1 MVDRTIT
8 LFTEDG
14 KELIADILFT
24 YHSEEFEH
32 DYVVF
37 QIRESQQASAAIYV
51 PSENGQGS
59 LEKIESEEE
68 WQLLEELLADYCNQD
83 NEGCGGSCSGSCD
96 SCGSTCGSCGSCDCG
111 DEANDG
117 E

>member
-8 LFTEDG
+8 LYTEDG

-24 YHSEEFEH
+24 YHSEDFSH

-37 QIRESQQASAAIYV
+37 QIRESGEASAAIYV
-51 PSENGQGS
+51 PGENGQGS
-59 LEKIESEEE
+59 LEKIETDEE
-68 WQLLEELLADYCNQD
+68 WQLLEELLDDYANQEE
-83 NEGCGGSCSGSCD
+83 NSGCGGCS
-96 SCGSTCGSCGSCDCG
+96 SCGGCSEDCACGGDCK
-111 DEANDG
+111 NDN